1 MSGSSIRATILDR
14 LRSLIFFYGVLYIT
28 WNRGLPVSGASSHL
42 QDLMHNVAKLDP
54 QFRRRRDVPDHET
67 SALQMRVSL
76 GMLDLLTF
84 RGSGNDL
91 IVLRVRFLEEI
102 APQVELESD

>member
-42 QDLMHNVAKLDP
+42 QDLMHNVAKLDLN
-54 QFRRRRDVPDHET
+54 FVDGET
-67 SALQMRVSL
+67 C
-76 GMLDLLTF
+76 
-84 RGSGNDL
+84 L
-91 IVLRVRFLEEI
+91 ITRHQR
-102 APQVELESD
+102 SK